1 MVSKKIIRTLITVL
15 IIFLILG
22 GTTAGFY
29 FGMSYVMSQS
39 DRFDMLE
46 KRYQDARE
54 SGAPLIDEST
64 PGAVMLII
72 PRASSTQEIAEI
84 LKEKGI
90 IENTFLFTLLSK
102 FNGFDGTY
110 VAGTHYVSPDMSYD
124 EIMFLLSQNPRS
136 VKVTFPE
143 GLTYQ
148 EVKHRLRAAGVNFD
162 ETVLDRMV
170 RNPQMFLDY
179 KFVTEIELVEGR
191 EWLLQGYLYPDTYSF
206 DVNTD
211 EETILRIF
219 LNNAENKLIEEYY
232 ARAEKQGMTM
242 DQVITLASIIQNEST
257 RVDEMR
263 TVSGVFVN
271 RLERGEISGVWM
283 PLESCATVNYLRKEQ
298 GLDPVLWVTDNDVT
312 FDTPYNT
319 YNYEGLPPGPI
330 SSPGED
336 AIRAALWPEKHEYFY
351 FVADGAGNN
360 VFSRTLAEQERNIRK
375 FNPQS

>member
-1 MVSKKIIRTLITVL
+1 MANPNPEDRLWFPKIIRTLITVL
-15 IIFLILG
+15 VIFLILG

-39 DRFDMLE
+39 DRFMLE

-90 IENTFLFTLLSK
+90 IENTFLLRCFPNSTARHLR
-102 FNGFDGTY
+102 GRY
-110 VAGTHYVSPDMSYD
+110 PYVSPHMSYD

-136 VKVTFPE
+136 VKVTFRKA
-143 GLTYQ
+143 TYQ

-263 TVSGVFVN
+263 TVSGVFVTGWN
-271 RLERGEISGVWM
+271 GVKSRGSGCRWSPVRRLIICEKSRALIRFFG
-283 PLESCATVNYLRKEQ
+283 LRI
-298 GLDPVLWVTDNDVT
+298 TM
-312 FDTPYNT
+312 
-319 YNYEGLPPGPI
+319 
-330 SSPGED
+330 
-336 AIRAALWPEKHEYFY
+336 
-351 FVADGAGNN
+351 
-360 VFSRTLAEQERNIRK
+360 
-375 FNPQS
+375 

>member
-1 MVSKKIIRTLITVL
+1 MVSKKITRTLTTIVV
-15 IIFLILG
+15 ISLILG
-22 GTTAGFY
+22 GTAAGFY

-39 DRFDMLE
+39 ERFDMLE
-46 KRYQDARE
+46 DRYDQAKA
-54 SGAPLIDEST
+54 SGEPLIDESM
-64 PGAVMLII
+64 PGAVMLVI
-72 PRASSTQEIAEI
+72 PRSSSTQEIAEI
-84 LKEKGI
+84 LKDSGI

-110 VAGTHYVSPDMSYD
+110 VAGTHYVSSKMSYD

-136 VKVTFPE
+136 VRVTFPE
-143 GLTYQ
+143 GLSYRD
-148 EVKHRLRAAGVNFD
+148 VKDRLRSAGVNFD
-162 ETVLDRMV
+162 ESVLDNMV

-179 KFVTEIELVEGR
+179 KFVTDIEISEGR
-191 EWLLQGYLYPDTYSF
+191 EWLLQGYLYPDTYAF

-211 EETILRIF
+211 EETILRTF
-219 LNNAENKLIEEYY
+219 LDNTQNKLIEEYY
-232 ARAEKQGMTM
+232 ARAEKQGLTM

-271 RLERGEISGVWM
+271 RLNRGDVSGVWM
-283 PLESCATVNYLRKEQ
+283 PLESCATVNFLRKEA
-298 GLDPVLWVTDNDVT
+298 GLEPVLWVTDNDIT
-312 FDTPYNT
+312 FDSPYNT

-351 FVADGAGNN
+351 FVADGEGGNI
-360 VFSRTLAEQERNIRK
+360 FSRTLAEQERNISK
-375 FNPQS
+375 YNPNA